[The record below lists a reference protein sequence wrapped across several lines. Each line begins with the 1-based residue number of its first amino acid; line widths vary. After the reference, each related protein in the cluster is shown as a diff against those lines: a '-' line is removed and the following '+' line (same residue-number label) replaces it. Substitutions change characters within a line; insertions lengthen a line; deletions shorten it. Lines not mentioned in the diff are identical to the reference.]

1 MVGSGRTPGPLARSP
16 GSPLVLSVVNS
27 APRSVHRR
35 QLPSPK
41 VLVETDDLLDA
52 NEVAELL
59 GLANRTAIS
68 VYRSRYPDFPEPVV
82 IKAACWL
89 WLRGDIETW
98 RHSRT

>member
-16 GSPLVLSVVNS
+16 GSPLVLSAVNS
-27 APRSVHRR
+27 ATVGAPTSTTVA
-35 QLPSPK
+35 K

-59 GLANRTAIS
+59 GLSTRTAIS

-82 IKAACWL
+82 VKAACWL
-89 WLRGDIETW
+89 WMRGDIEVMA
-98 RHSRT
+98 S